1 MLRLADI
8 TERQKRILMAI
19 IEEFMQSADEVG
31 SLSLL
36 ERHQLGVSPATIRNE
51 MSRLMDMGLLEKSHI
66 SSGRFPTDQAL
77 RLYVSNIL
85 NSSSLN
91 PLITVEIRQGI
102 FRDRFSRDSV
112 LNSILQILSEE
123 TDSVVFLV
131 IDNICR
137 YWGLS
142 NLFKYEEL
150 RDWEKI
156 QRIVNILEDKDFL
169 SNMMNKYSGS
179 GVSLLIGEESGI
191 KDLDGCS
198 MIFTTLPFWDTNDA
212 HVGILGSKRMD
223 YARCV
228 PALREVQ
235 NAMRNAMRGWN

>member
-1 MLRLADI
+1 VDI

-19 IEEFMQSADEVG
+19 IEEFMRSADEVG
-31 SLSLL
+31 SLSLV
-36 ERHQLGVSPATIRNE
+36 EKHKLGVSPATIRNE
-51 MSRLMDMGLLEKSHI
+51 MARLMEMGLLEKSHI

-85 NSSSLN
+85 NSSALN

-102 FRDRFSRDSV
+102 FRERFSRESV

-123 TDSVVFLV
+123 TDSAVYLL
-131 IDNICR
+131 IDGVCR
-137 YWGLS
+137 YWGVS

-150 RDWEKI
+150 RDWRKI
-156 QRIVNILEDKDFL
+156 QRVINILEDKDFL
-169 SNMMNKYSGS
+169 KSMMDRYGGN
-179 GVSLLIGEESGI
+179 GVSLLIGEESGV
-191 KDLDGCS
+191 KDLEGCS
-198 MIFTTLPFWDTNDA
+198 LIFTSLPFWDTSDA
-212 HVGILGSKRMD
+212 YVGILGSKRMD

>member
-1 MLRLADI
+1 MDI
-8 TERQKRILMAI
+8 TERQKRILIAI
-19 IEEFMQSADEVG
+19 IEEFMNSADEIG
-31 SLSLL
+31 SLSLV

-51 MSRLMDMGLLEKSHI
+51 MARLMELGLLEKSHI

-102 FRDRFSRDSV
+102 FRDRFSRESV

-123 TDSVVFLV
+123 TDSVVYLL
-131 IDNICR
+131 IDGVCR

-150 RDWEKI
+150 RDWKKI

-169 SNMMNKYSGS
+169 KNMMDRYSGS

-191 KDLDGCS
+191 KDLEGCS
-198 MIFTTLPFWDTNDA
+198 LIFTSLPFWDSSDA
-212 HVGILGSKRMD
+212 YVGILGSKRMD

>member
-1 MLRLADI
+1 
-8 TERQKRILMAI
+8 MAI
-19 IEEFMQSADEVG
+19 IEEFMQSADEIG
-31 SLSLL
+31 SLSLV
-36 ERHQLGVSPATIRNE
+36 ERHKLGVSPATIRNE
-51 MSRLMDMGLLEKSHI
+51 MARLMDMGLLEKSHI

-112 LNSILQILSEE
+112 LNSILKILAEE
-123 TDSVVFLV
+123 TDSVIFIV

-169 SNMMNKYSGS
+169 INMVNRYSGS

-228 PALREVQ
+228 PALKEVQ